1 MDFLKKFNTETQYD
15 ADVENLEYA
24 TVSYIE
30 DIEEVRYMKKYIPNY
45 SEQYLTFEALED
57 GTFTLSISADV
68 DSTCMTSVSYST
80 DDGETWTTTT
90 VDNTAQTITT
100 PTITQGN
107 KVLWKGVGKQ
117 MSKNSTNSVS
127 NFSATCN
134 FNANGNIMSLLYGE
148 DFVDK
153 TTFPTNSSYTFCY
166 LFSSDKL
173 INANNLILPATTMT
187 SDCYDSMFRGCT
199 ALTTAPELPA
209 ITLATACY
217 YNMFQGCTSLT
228 TAPELP
234 ATTLATA
241 CYNSMFNGCTS
252 LTTAPELPATTLAEY
267 CCGDMFNGCTS
278 LTTAPELPAT
288 TLAYSCY
295 SNMFYGCTSLT
306 TAPELPATTLTN
318 NCYIS
323 MFNGCTSLTTAPEL
337 PATTLTSGCYNEMFR
352 GCSRLNYIKAMFTTT
367 PSSTYTAGWVDGVAA
382 TGTFVK
388 NSAATWD
395 ETGASGIPSGWTV
408 ETASE

>member
-15 ADVENLEYA
+15 ADVENFEYA

-57 GTFTLSISADV
+57 GTFTLNIPSDV

-80 DDGETWTTTT
+80 DNGETWTTTT

-117 MSKNSTNSVS
+117 MSKDNTSASS

-153 TTFPTNSSYTFCY
+153 TTFPTNISYTFCY

-209 ITLATACY
+209 TTLATACY
-217 YNMFQGCTSLT
+217 YN
-228 TAPELP
+228 
-234 ATTLATA
+234 
-241 CYNSMFNGCTS
+241 MFNGCTS
-252 LTTAPELPATTLAEY
+252 LTTAPELPALTLATACYNSMFRGCTSLTAAPSILPAITLADY
-267 CCGDMFNGCTS
+267 CCGDMFNGCTA
-278 LTTAPELPAT
+278 LTTAPEL
-288 TLAYSCY
+288 S
-295 SNMFYGCTSLT
+295 
-306 TAPELPATTLTN
+306 
-318 NCYIS
+318 
-323 MFNGCTSLTTAPEL
+323 
-337 PATTLTSGCYNEMFR
+337 ATTLTSGCYYEMFS
-352 GCSRLNYIKAMFTTT
+352 GCSSLNYIKAMFTTT
-367 PSSTYTAGWVDGVAA
+367 PSGSYTSDWVTGVADS
-382 TGTFVK
+382 GTFVK
-388 NSAATWD
+388 NSAAEWD
-395 ETGASGIPSGWTV
+395 VTGRNGIPSGWTV